1 MLTTQ
6 SGTTR
11 KQGLNTKMPTAG
23 TAGSPKVACIGLLM
37 SSQRKTA
44 DFWIGGDGVIVVP
57 TVTENGRGRVTGSFS
72 AIRKLSTKAGRNNSA
87 RRGSVKA
94 EMANQ
99 DKKLLSIKAVSNILN
114 LVSAYETIKSKK
126 GNMTPGMDGTTLDG
140 INLKFFKDLQEV
152 ILAGK
157 FSFSP
162 AKRTLIPKPGNTE
175 NKRPLSIASPREKI
189 VQQAIVNVLTP
200 VYEPTFLNTSH
211 GFRPGKS
218 RHTAI
223 SDVEAKFNS
232 VKYIIEADF
241 AKAFDTIQH
250 KKLMEIVGK
259 TIKDQK
265 LLKLI

>member
-1 MLTTQ
+1 M
-6 SGTTR
+6 
-11 KQGLNTKMPTAG
+11 
-23 TAGSPKVACIGLLM
+23 
-37 SSQRKTA
+37 
-44 DFWIGGDGVIVVP
+44 
-57 TVTENGRGRVTGSFS
+57 
-72 AIRKLSTKAGRNNSA
+72 
-87 RRGSVKA
+87 
-94 EMANQ
+94 
-99 DKKLLSIKAVSNILN
+99 
-114 LVSAYETIKSKK
+114 
-126 GNMTPGMDGTTLDG
+126 
-140 INLKFFKDLQEV
+140 
-152 ILAGK
+152 AGK

-218 RHTAI
+218 THIAI